1 MKKNVSFEEAM
12 TMLEDAVSKLENGNL
27 TLDAAIGTFEE
38 AIGLIKV
45 CNKKLSEAEQKAC
58 VDAIVENVMSNVED
72 GSIILMHDIYLST
85 VHATAVIL
93 ERLHAEGYE
102 VVSVSELL
110 GNAVPGTKYSFN

>member
-45 CNKKLSEAEQKAC
+45 CNKKLSEAEQK
-58 VDAIVENVMSNVED
+58 VKILVESSD
-72 GSIILMHDIYLST
+72 GSVTDMPFD
-85 VHATAVIL
+85 
-93 ERLHAEGYE
+93 G
-102 VVSVSELL
+102 VSDE
-110 GNAVPGTKYSFN
+110 T